1 MKMNKISR
9 RKFLKNTVIAGAAVS
24 IPSSWMCT
32 TENSP
37 FDAKGLPTRMLGK
50 TGIKVP
56 LMTIGTGSRFM
67 NVEGSDKRLEI
78 LEYALDHG
86 LFYWDTAAIYKQTNI
101 EKYSEEQLGEIL
113 KDRRKEVFLASKVS
127 DRDPELAKKTI
138 ENSLT
143 RLQTGYIDLYQ
154 VHSIES
160 LEDARNVGANGGVLE
175 VLHQYKEEGIIRHI
189 GFTGHRS
196 AEGMKYAAESYDFET
211 MIIAMNHWTQWEGN
225 PEKQAIPAA
234 AENDLG
240 IIAMKVIRPM
250 DTIENLD
257 PEKLIRYALSIE
269 HITTAV
275 IGIDSLDVL
284 KENIEIIKNFEPLS
298 LDEMEQMRIALTP
311 YYQHKNLEWMTPDY
325 VDGCYA

>member
-1 MKMNKISR
+1 MKLNKITR
-9 RKFLKNTVIAGAAVS
+9 RKFLKNTAVAGAAIS
-24 IPSSWMCT
+24 IQSGWMCNT
-32 TENSP
+32 DKNP
-37 FDAKGLPTRMLGK
+37 FDAKGLLTRVLGK

-67 NVEGSDKRLEI
+67 AAESDDKRMEI

-86 LFYWDTAAIYKQTNI
+86 LFYWDTAAVYKQKDS
-101 EKYSEEQLGEIL
+101 EKYSEQQLGIIL
-113 KDRRKEVFLASKVS
+113 KDRRKEVFLASKVG
-127 DRDPELAKKTI
+127 DRDPELAKRTI

-143 RLQTGYIDLYQ
+143 RLQTDYIDLYQ
-154 VHSIES
+154 VHGIES
-160 LEDARNVGANGGVLE
+160 LEDARNIGENGGVLE
-175 VLHQYKEEGIIRHI
+175 VLHKYKEEGVIRHI

-211 MIIAMNHWTQWEGN
+211 MIIAMNHWVQWDAN

-234 AENDLG
+234 GEKELG

-257 PEKLIRYALSIE
+257 PAKLIRYALSIE

-275 IGIDSLDVL
+275 VGIDSLNVL
-284 KENIEIIKNFEPLS
+284 KENIETIKHFEPLRVE
-298 LDEMEQMRIALTP
+298 EMEEMRIALAP
-311 YYQHKNLEWMTPDY
+311 YYQHQDLEWMQPGY
-325 VDGCYA
+325 MDGYHA